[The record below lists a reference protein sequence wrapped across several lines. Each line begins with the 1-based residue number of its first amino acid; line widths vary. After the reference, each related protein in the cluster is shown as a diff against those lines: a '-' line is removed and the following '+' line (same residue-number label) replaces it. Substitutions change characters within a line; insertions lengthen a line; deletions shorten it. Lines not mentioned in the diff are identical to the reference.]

1 MLKKLSKLQILRHI
15 TQIIFLIFIP
25 ELFTLVFSQL
35 KEIYSMTTKGNFDI
49 GEAWPHLTAALII
62 ITITIILGRF
72 FCGWFC
78 TFGAVNDFIYM
89 VSHKLFKIK
98 FRVNEKIDSKLKYI
112 KYVVLLFIVTT
123 IWISGSTFFD
133 SYSPWN
139 AFAAM
144 DNISESVAQYTA
156 GFIILALI
164 LIGAIFIERFFCRY
178 LCPLGAVFS
187 VLSKLRIFKISKP
200 TDNCGNC
207 RMCTNNCSMG
217 IELYKM
223 DKVGSGECI
232 NCFKCIE
239 ICHRKNPQASIL
251 NENVNPLFPS
261 AVAIAA
267 FTGLNSLGGV
277 MNKDNASPYAGNANS
292 ISANSKVS
300 PSSNSSQQ
308 NKYKDGTYTG
318 IGHGKNPDLKVS
330 VTIKNDKITNVEI
343 VSANEPKGKEPISV
357 VPKKIIESQS
367 TSVDAV
373 TGATLTSKG
382 IMMAVEDA
390 LNQAKISNVS
400 TNNNSHQKGYKDG
413 TYTGVGHGK
422 SPDLKVSVT
431 VKDSKIA
438 NVEII
443 SANEPKG
450 KEAINVV
457 PKEIIA
463 AQSTSIDAVSGAT
476 LTSKGIMMAVKNAL
490 KQAQK

>member
-1 MLKKLSKLQILRHI
+1 MIKKLSKLQIIRHL

-35 KEIYSMTTKGNFDI
+35 KGIYSMTTKGNFNI
-49 GEAWPHLTAALII
+49 GEAWPNLTAALII

-98 FRVNEKIDSKLKYI
+98 FRINEKIDSKIKYI
-112 KYVVLLFIVTT
+112 KYVILLFIVTI
-123 IWISGSTFFD
+123 IWTSTSTFFD

-144 DNISESVAQYTA
+144 GNISESVSQYTV
-156 GFIILALI
+156 GFIILAFI

-187 VLSKLRIFKISKP
+187 VVSKLRIFKISKP

-207 RMCTNNCSMG
+207 RLCTNNCSMG

-223 DKVGSGECI
+223 DKVGIGECI

-267 FTGLNSLGGV
+267 FTGLNSLGSV
-277 MNKDNASPYAGNANS
+277 MKENNSAANIGNTNN

-300 PSSNSSQQ
+300 TGDSSKQ
-308 NKYKDGTYTG
+308 NKYKDGIYTG
-318 IGHGKNPDLKVS
+318 VGQGKSPDLKVS

-343 VSANEPKGKEPISV
+343 VSANESKGKEPFSV
-357 VPKKIIESQS
+357 IPKKIVESQS

-373 TGATLTSKG
+373 TGATLTSNG
-382 IMMAVEDA
+382 VMMAVEDA
-390 LNQAKISNVS
+390 LK
-400 TNNNSHQKGYKDG
+400 K
-413 TYTGVGHGK
+413 
-422 SPDLKVSVT
+422 
-431 VKDSKIA
+431 
-438 NVEII
+438 
-443 SANEPKG
+443 
-450 KEAINVV
+450 
-457 PKEIIA
+457 
-463 AQSTSIDAVSGAT
+463 
-476 LTSKGIMMAVKNAL
+476 
-490 KQAQK
+490 AQK